1 MIVPGKN
8 ETRFDRIV
16 QTLSELAQGGSN
28 AVGRTDFVLTPGA
41 GETTVTDSLCTE
53 GALVV
58 FSPLTASAASAFPF
72 LKSTARGAFVIGHPV
87 SDAADR
93 VLRYEIRRP

>member
-1 MIVPGKN
+1 MIVPGKG
-8 ETRFDRIV
+8 ETRIDRII
-16 QTLSELAQGGSN
+16 QTLGELATGGSN
-28 AVGRTDFVLTPGA
+28 ALGRADVTLTAGA
-41 GETTVTDSLCTE
+41 SETTVTDSLCTE

-58 FSPLTASAASAFPF
+58 FSPLTVTAASAFPF
-72 LKSTARGAFVIGHPV
+72 LKSTARGSFVLGHTV

>member
-8 ETRFDRIV
+8 ETRLDRIV

-28 AVGRTDFVLTPGA
+28 AVGRTDVVLTPGA
-41 GETTVTDSLCTE
+41 AETTVTDSLCTE
-53 GALVV
+53 GALVLLT
-58 FSPLTASAASAFPF
+58 PLTASAAGAAIF

-87 SDAADR
+87 SDATDR
-93 VLRYEIRRP
+93 VLRYEVRRP